1 MEYDFA
7 AWFNNH
13 CPLVDLKQQH
23 QQLLKLCQQHD
34 YQSSRMIAPRPSLE
48 PVQVSSVS
56 LVHSHSDAQQ
66 WESTTNNQVNF
77 FAFLGSYFLAFW
89 WCGFSL
95 YLDKNY
101 YKLWNFWK
109 IVVYH
114 YHTACALRLYL
125 TRSSTASRGEADNG
139 FHWWRCFLYCTWV
152 RVCFSCFVTSL

>member
-1 MEYDFA
+1 MPFMEYDFA

-66 WESTTNNQVNF
+66 
-77 FAFLGSYFLAFW
+77 
-89 WCGFSL
+89 
-95 YLDKNY
+95 
-101 YKLWNFWK
+101 
-109 IVVYH
+109 
-114 YHTACALRLYL
+114 
-125 TRSSTASRGEADNG
+125 
-139 FHWWRCFLYCTWV
+139 
-152 RVCFSCFVTSL
+152 